1 MSWVISVLRNELC
14 HLIDHPHHHQLHYA
28 HPMMKPK
35 DRGGSHL
42 EADKIAPFSHWHWLA
57 SHLVFII
64 MIITVIMKMMKKL

>member
-1 MSWVISVLRNELC
+1 MSSATS
-14 HLIDHPHHHQLHYA
+14 LINLIITNFTMLIL
-28 HPMMKPK
+28 MMKPK